1 MRKITQECKLEFGQV
16 LEFLMLGVHQNIISP
31 TQPLTPDIEKRVKV
45 YNANLLKRLV
55 CYGQSS
61 YLASP
66 VTVSAL
72 MISSIEQLAI
82 SAYIKE
88 TKKETELVNF
98 IVKLFK
104 ENKREIIKEGK
115 ILESEAE
122 NKAVIKEVVK
132 EFLEKVPLY
141 KALGILE

>member
-1 MRKITQECKLEFGQV
+1 
-16 LEFLMLGVHQNIISP
+16 
-31 TQPLTPDIEKRVKV
+31 
-45 YNANLLKRLV
+45 
-55 CYGQSS
+55 
-61 YLASP
+61 
-66 VTVSAL
+66 

-104 ENKREIIKEGK
+104 ENKREVTKEGK

>member
-1 MRKITQECKLEFGQV
+1 MVR
-16 LEFLMLGVHQNIISP
+16 
-31 TQPLTPDIEKRVKV
+31 
-45 YNANLLKRLV
+45 
-55 CYGQSS
+55 YGQSS

-66 VTVSAL
+66 VTASAL